1 MEIQTSGKS
10 QALTDKEL
18 IKILLVEDDAVD
30 SRLVKQLLASCSQP
44 LEFAVESVGSLSEA
58 IECLTNRKY
67 DIVLSDL
74 GLPDSS
80 GIETVQN
87 LKQVTPNTPV
97 VVLTGVDDEEIG
109 LSAIRNGASD
119 YLVKDLPVKDLPLK
133 VLLVRTIRYALEHS
147 NVEKEVKALRQQLE
161 FVLGATKTGVDI
173 IDSEF
178 NIRYINSEWKKVYG
192 DPAGKKCYE
201 YFMDRSEV
209 CPGCGIIKALKTKKP
224 VVTEEVLVKEGNKPI
239 QVTAIPF
246 QNEKE
251 EWLVAEVHVDITER
265 KKAEEVLENLN
276 AELSKANENLK
287 NTEANLRTM
296 INQNADGIL
305 IIDHKGIIR
314 FVNNAAELLFG
325 RKKEELIGE
334 TFGFADV
341 KDETT
346 EIEIIRKK
354 GEIVTAE
361 MCTVEIEW
369 EGEMVYLASL
379 RDITKRKK
387 AEKKLKETMKMKS
400 EFISTVSHEL
410 RTPLTIIK
418 GGIAF
423 VLNGL
428 AGDINEE
435 QKELLGIAKKNVDR
449 LARLINDVLD
459 FQKLDSGKMKF
470 NLEANDINQIVKD
483 VYETMTSSAKA
494 TGLDILLE
502 LDQNLPKAT
511 FDSDKITQVLT
522 NLVTNALKFT
532 EKGTI
537 TIKTTKTEDAV
548 QVSVSDTGYG
558 IRKEDMPKLFS
569 RFEQL
574 GHGGDRKTGGTGL
587 GLAISKEIIE
597 RHNGEI
603 WLESNPGKGSKFT
616 FTLPIYSTEGL
627 LKKYINDGIRD
638 ASKNDTKMSLILI
651 SIADFDKLEQKLPHE
666 KINSTLEDMEAL
678 LENSVRHS
686 PYRATDA
693 VFKLS
698 SDVFVVLANC
708 DKENTLRVKE
718 RLEQKLDGYLT
729 GQNLGDKIKLL
740 FGCATYPD
748 DATTSEDLTK
758 KARELQPM
766 LPMSASV

>member
-10 QALTDKEL
+10 QALTDKQL

-30 SRLVKQLLASCSQP
+30 RKLVERILAKSS
-44 LEFAVESVGSLSEA
+44 EHVKFAVDSVGSMSEA
-58 IECLTNRKY
+58 VECLTNREY
-67 DIVLSDL
+67 NIVIADL
-74 GLPDSS
+74 WLPDSS

-119 YLVKDLPVKDLPLK
+119 YLVKDLPLK

-192 DPAGKKCYE
+192 DPVGKKCYE

-325 RKKEELIGE
+325 RKKEELLGE

-346 EIEIIRKK
+346 EIEVIRKK

-369 EGEMVYLASL
+369 EGETVYLASL
-379 RDITKRKK
+379 RNITERKK
-387 AEKKLKETMKMKS
+387 EEEKLKEMIKMKS
-400 EFISTVSHEL
+400 EFTSTVSHEL

-418 GGIAF
+418 EGIAL
-423 VLNGL
+423 VLDGL

-483 VYETMTSSAKA
+483 VYETMASSAKNV
-494 TGLDILLE
+494 GLELLLE
-502 LDQNLPKAT
+502 LDSSLPRCS

-537 TIKTTKTEDAV
+537 TIKTTKTEDEV

-558 IRKEDMPKLFS
+558 IRKEDTPKLFN

-574 GHGGDRKTGGTGL
+574 GNGGDRKTGGTGL

-597 RHNGEI
+597 RHGGKI
-603 WLESNPGKGSKFT
+603 CVESNPGKGSKFT

-627 LKKYINDGIRD
+627 LKKYINDG
-638 ASKNDTKMSLILI
+638 
-651 SIADFDKLEQKLPHE
+651 
-666 KINSTLEDMEAL
+666 
-678 LENSVRHS
+678 
-686 PYRATDA
+686 
-693 VFKLS
+693 
-698 SDVFVVLANC
+698 
-708 DKENTLRVKE
+708 
-718 RLEQKLDGYLT
+718 
-729 GQNLGDKIKLL
+729 
-740 FGCATYPD
+740 
-748 DATTSEDLTK
+748 
-758 KARELQPM
+758 
-766 LPMSASV
+766 